1 MNTGKLIVL
10 AFPDTFVT
18 VTNEWLCK
26 FLPLVGLG
34 TKEHIKA
41 GHAALILVEN
51 KTGNA
56 HYYDFGRY
64 VTPEGL
70 GRVRGANTD
79 AELIVPF
86 KAKIVDERIE
96 NLSDFL
102 LWLDANP
109 EKTHGEGRLLAS
121 VCNEIDFELAENY
134 IKDLQNQGSVP
145 YGAFQKNGSNCARFV
160 TETIL
165 SSTNNKAIIKA
176 LKWNKKFTP
185 STVGNV
191 EKSATHKVFEV
202 SDGNINEFNGSA
214 FKENLKN
221 YFHKKR
227 TIIEKVKVKD
237 LPENSQMLS
246 GIGSNAWF
254 EIVDEELPLH
264 HFRIRRYNDWHQI
277 DYDGIY
283 VASEKFDS
291 LQEYQFI
298 YDSNCEY
305 CHILQNNRKIKF
317 IRISE
322 YSNFNLMQK
331 VHSA

>member
-1 MNTGKLIVL
+1 MKTGKLIVI

-34 TKEHIKA
+34 TREYIKA
-41 GHAALILVEN
+41 GHAALILIEN

-56 HYYDFGRY
+56 AYYDFGRY

-70 GRVRGANTD
+70 GRVRGENTD
-79 AELIVPF
+79 AELALPF
-86 KAKIVDERIE
+86 KAQIVQDRIK

-121 VCNEIDFELAENY
+121 VCEDIDFSLAETY
-134 IKDLQNQGSVP
+134 IKNLQDQGSVP
-145 YGAFQKNGSNCARFV
+145 YGAFQKEGSNCSRFV

-165 SSTNNKAIIKA
+165 SATNNKSIIKA
-176 LKWNKKFTP
+176 LNWNKKFTP

-191 EKSATHKVFEV
+191 EKSSAHKVFEV
-202 SDGNINEFNGSA
+202 SDGKINIFNGSA
-214 FKENLKN
+214 LKENLKN

-237 LPENSQMLS
+237 LPENSQLLS

-254 EIVDEELPLH
+254 EIVNEELPSNH
-264 HFRIRRYNDWHQI
+264 YRIRRYNDWHQM
-277 DYDGIY
+277 DYDGVFI
-283 VASEKFDS
+283 ASDEFDLNS
-291 LQEYQFI
+291 TYQFT

-305 CHILQNNRKIKF
+305 CHILQKNKKIKF
-317 IRISE
+317 NRVSE
-322 YSNFNLMQK
+322 YSKFNLMQK

>member
-1 MNTGKLIVL
+1 MRTGKIIVL

-18 VTNEWLCK
+18 VTDEWLCK
-26 FLPLVGLG
+26 FLPFVGLG
-34 TKEHIKA
+34 TKNYIKA

-51 KTGNA
+51 KTGKA
-56 HYYDFGRY
+56 AYYDFGRY
-64 VTPEGL
+64 VTPEGF

-79 AELIVPF
+79 AELVLPY
-86 KAKIVDERIE
+86 KAHIEGDRIE

-121 VCNEIDFELAENY
+121 VCEDIDYTLAEAY
-134 IKDLQNQGSVP
+134 IKNLQDQGSVL
-145 YGAFQKNGSNCARFV
+145 YGAFQKNGNNCARFV

-165 SSTNNKAIIKA
+165 SATNNKSIIKA

-191 EKSATHKVFEV
+191 EKASTYNVFEV
-202 SDGNINEFNGSA
+202 SNGEINTFNGSA
-214 FKENLKN
+214 LKENLKN
-221 YFHKKR
+221 YFQKKR
-227 TIIEKVKVKD
+227 TIIEKVKAKD
-237 LPENSQMLS
+237 VPENSQQLT

-254 EIVDEELPLH
+254 EIVKEELPSN
-264 HFRIRRYNDWHQI
+264 HFRIKRYNDWHQM
-277 DYDGIY
+277 DYDGVY
-283 VASEKFDS
+283 VASEEFD
-291 LQEYQFI
+291 LNTAYQFI

-305 CHILQNNRKIKF
+305 CHILQNDKKIRF
-317 IRISE
+317 SGVSS
-322 YSNFNLMQK
+322 YSKFNLMQK

>member
-1 MNTGKLIVL
+1 MKTGKIIVL
-10 AFPDTFVT
+10 AFPDTYVT
-18 VTNEWLCK
+18 VTDEWLCK

-34 TKEHIKA
+34 TKEFIKA

-56 HYYDFGRY
+56 AYYDFGRY
-64 VTPEGL
+64 VTPDGL

-79 AELIVPF
+79 AELTLPF
-86 KAKIVDERIE
+86 KAQINKDRIE

-109 EKTHGEGRLLAS
+109 DKTHGEGRLLAS
-121 VCNEIDFELAENY
+121 VCADIDFNLAETY
-134 IKDLQNQGSVP
+134 IKNLQNQGSVS

-165 SSTNNKAIIKA
+165 SATNNKAIIKA

-191 EKSATHKVFEV
+191 EKSSAYKVFEV
-202 SDGNINEFNGSA
+202 SDGKINTFNGSA
-214 FKENLKN
+214 LKENLKN

-227 TIIEKVKVKD
+227 TIVEKVKVKD
-237 LPENSQMLS
+237 LPETSQLLA

-254 EIVDEELPLH
+254 EIVKEELPLN
-264 HFRIRRYNDWHQI
+264 HFRIRRYNDWHQM
-277 DYDGIY
+277 DFDGVYI
-283 VASEKFDS
+283 ASEGFDS
-291 LQEYQFI
+291 NKKYQFA

-305 CHILQNNRKIKF
+305 CHILQNDKKIKF
-317 IRISE
+317 NRIAS

>member
-1 MNTGKLIVL
+1 MKTGKIIVL

-18 VTNEWLCK
+18 VTDEWLCR

-34 TKEHIKA
+34 TKEYIKA
-41 GHAALILVEN
+41 GHAALILIEN

-56 HYYDFGRY
+56 AYYDFGRY
-64 VTPEGL
+64 VTPEGY

-79 AELIVPF
+79 AELTLPF
-86 KAKIVDERIE
+86 KAQIKQDRIV
-96 NLSDFL
+96 NLSEFL
-102 LWLDANP
+102 MWLDANP
-109 EKTHGEGRLLAS
+109 DKTHGEGRLLAS
-121 VCNEIDFELAENY
+121 VCEDIDYQLAEGF
-134 IKDLQNQGSVP
+134 IKNLQVQGSVP

-165 SSTNNKAIIKA
+165 SATNNKAIIKA

-191 EKSATHKVFEV
+191 EKSSAHEVFEV
-202 SDGNINEFNGSA
+202 SDGEIKIFNGSA

-227 TIIEKVKVKD
+227 TIVDKVKVKN
-237 LPENSQMLS
+237 LPENSQLLE

-254 EIVDEELPLH
+254 EFVNEELPLN

-277 DYDGIY
+277 DYDGVY
-283 VASEKFDS
+283 VASENFD
-291 LQEYQFI
+291 LNVPYQFV

-305 CHILQNNRKIKF
+305 CHILQNKRKIKF
-317 IRISE
+317 NRISD
-322 YSNFNLMQK
+322 YASFSLMQK